1 VKYRDRGSAHGTNE
15 YPFLIDGQGT
25 VLPVTS
31 SGMQRPVSNEFVPSG
46 IPGLDAMLQTGG
58 FYKGSSILLSGVAG
72 TGKTTIGSHFADAA
86 CARGQRCMFFVLEE
100 GADEICRNA
109 LSVGL
114 DLKARAE
121 SGLLRFEAT
130 VSDER
135 GSRCWTHSSPGRR
148 CRPTSGLDRIS
159 G

>member
-1 VKYRDRGSAHGTNE
+1 VKYRGSAHGTNE
-15 YPFLIDGQGT
+15 YPFLIDGQGIT